1 MQFATY
7 SQPKMA
13 PIVFLVDHN
22 ANNKKSDI
30 AYLEKDCSP
39 WNAIC
44 GFDTRGVFA
53 FKAIFL
59 RTDEEHGFA
68 RYTGGKFSLS
78 YDDEEVSHLPIDDRT
93 NRLVIESVVVG
104 IDSKI

>member
-44 GFDTRGVFA
+44 GLVDTSGVFA
-53 FKAIFL
+53 F
-59 RTDEEHGFA
+59 RP
-68 RYTGGKFSLS
+68 SS
-78 YDDEEVSHLPIDDRT
+78 
-93 NRLVIESVVVG
+93 
-104 IDSKI
+104 

>member
-30 AYLEKDCSP
+30 AFLEKDVTSDKYVGAQGHSDVSGIAFKRLTALPPKCSP

-44 GFDTRGVFA
+44 GLVDTSGVFA
-53 FKAIFL
+53 F
-59 RTDEEHGFA
+59 RP
-68 RYTGGKFSLS
+68 SS
-78 YDDEEVSHLPIDDRT
+78 
-93 NRLVIESVVVG
+93 
-104 IDSKI
+104 

>member
-1 MQFATY
+1 ML
-7 SQPKMA
+7 PK
-13 PIVFLVDHN
+13 
-22 ANNKKSDI
+22 
-30 AYLEKDCSP
+30 CSP

-68 RYTGGKFSLS
+68 RYTGGKFSKFRTGR
-78 YDDEEVSHLPIDDRT
+78 SHRGAQRATQTLT
-93 NRLVIESVVVG
+93 NHSPL
-104 IDSKI
+104 